1 MLFCGGM
8 SNGLHSVIRW
18 ACSAMQRLRLADWL
32 APVAI
37 RLYLAPVFWV
47 AGWNKWHPERGLE
60 FTARYFDRLGY
71 PLPDLMAFLATATEI
86 GGAIALLLGLA
97 TRLACIPLMFVM
109 AIAVTTVHWKNGW
122 QITAD
127 PRSPFPGED
136 IDAAR
141 ERLGEARRI
150 LSEQGEALHGDAG
163 WFTEFGS
170 IVILNNGV
178 ALGVTYFVMLLALF
192 YLGGGRHASLDHY
205 IAQAWRRRPSQ

>member
-1 MLFCGGM
+1 MANLGGQ
-8 SNGLHSVIRW
+8 VAR
-18 ACSAMQRLRLADWL
+18 SAGGGGQRPRTLDWL
-32 APVAI
+32 APLAI
-37 RLYLAPVFWV
+37 RAYLVPVFWV

-71 PLPDLMAFLATATEI
+71 PLPDLMAFLACATEI
-86 GGAIALLLGLA
+86 GGAVALLLGLA

-109 AIAVTTVHWKNGW
+109 AMAVTTVHWNNGW

-150 LSEQGEALHGDAG
+150 LREQGEALHGDSG
-163 WFTEFGS
+163 WFSEFGS

-178 ALGVTYFVMLLALF
+178 ALGVTYFVLLLALF
-192 YLGGGRHASLDHY
+192 YFGGGRYVSIDHY
-205 IAQAWRRRPSQ
+205 ISQALRRRQL

>member
-1 MLFCGGM
+1 MK
-8 SNGLHSVIRW
+8 
-18 ACSAMQRLRLADWL
+18 RLQTLDWL
-32 APVAI
+32 APLAI

-47 AGWNKWHPERGLE
+47 AGWNKWHPERGFD

-109 AIAVTTVHWKNGW
+109 AIAITTVHWKNGW

-150 LSEQGEALHGDAG
+150 LREQGEALHGDSG

-192 YLGGGRHASLDHY
+192 YLGGGRYLSLDHY
-205 IAQAWRRRPSQ
+205 IARAWRR

>member
-1 MLFCGGM
+1 MTRSAGG
-8 SNGLHSVIRW
+8 GR
-18 ACSAMQRLRLADWL
+18 QRPRTLDWL
-32 APVAI
+32 APLAI
-37 RLYLAPVFWV
+37 RAYLVPVFWV

-71 PLPDLMAFLATATEI
+71 PLPDLMAFLACATEI
-86 GGAIALLLGLA
+86 GGAVALLLGLA

-109 AIAVTTVHWKNGW
+109 AMAVTTVHWNNGW

-150 LSEQGEALHGDAG
+150 LREQGEALHGDSG
-163 WFTEFGS
+163 WFAEFGS

-192 YLGGGRHASLDHY
+192 YFGGGRYVSIDHY
-205 IAQAWRRRPSQ
+205 ISQARRRRQL

>member
-1 MLFCGGM
+1 MANLGGQ
-8 SNGLHSVIRW
+8 LAR
-18 ACSAMQRLRLADWL
+18 SADAGRQRPRTLDWL
-32 APVAI
+32 APLAVRA
-37 RLYLAPVFWV
+37 YLVPVFWV
-47 AGWNKWHPERGLE
+47 AGWNKWHPEHGLE

-71 PLPDLMAFLATATEI
+71 PLPDLMAFLACATEI
-86 GGAIALLLGLA
+86 GGAVALLLGLA

-109 AIAVTTVHWKNGW
+109 AMAVTTVHWSNGW

-150 LSEQGEALHGDAG
+150 LREQGEALHGDSG

-192 YLGGGRHASLDHY
+192 YFGGGRYVSIDHY
-205 IAQAWRRRPSQ
+205 ISQALRRRQL

>member
-1 MLFCGGM
+1 MADLGRQVARSAGG
-8 SNGLHSVIRW
+8 GG
-18 ACSAMQRLRLADWL
+18 QRPRTLDWL
-32 APVAI
+32 APLAI
-37 RLYLAPVFWV
+37 RAYLVPVFWV

-60 FTARYFDRLGY
+60 FTARYFERLGY
-71 PLPDLMAFLATATEI
+71 PLPDVMAFLACATEI
-86 GGAIALLLGLA
+86 GGAVALLLGLA

-109 AIAVTTVHWKNGW
+109 AMAVTTVHWNNGW

-150 LSEQGEALHGDAG
+150 LREQGEALHGDSG
-163 WFTEFGS
+163 WFSEFGS

-192 YLGGGRHASLDHY
+192 YFGGGRYVSVDHY
-205 IAQAWRRRPSQ
+205 IRQALRRRQL

>member
-1 MLFCGGM
+1 MANLGGQ
-8 SNGLHSVIRW
+8 VAR
-18 ACSAMQRLRLADWL
+18 SAGTGGRKSRTLDWL
-32 APVAI
+32 APLAI
-37 RLYLAPVFWV
+37 RAYLVPVFWV

-71 PLPDLMAFLATATEI
+71 PLPDLMAFLACATEI
-86 GGAIALLLGLA
+86 GGAVALLLGLA

-109 AIAVTTVHWKNGW
+109 AMAVTTVHWNNGW

-127 PRSPFPGED
+127 PRSPFPGDD

-150 LSEQGEALHGDAG
+150 LREQGEALHGDSG
-163 WFTEFGS
+163 WFSEFGS

-192 YLGGGRHASLDHY
+192 YFGGGRYVSIDHY
-205 IAQAWRRRPSQ
+205 IGQARRRRQL